1 MASGMKHVIDKWLK
15 RGTAFVTAPEQGVL
29 APYQRQRSGL
39 NRLIRGTIGLAVL
52 ILASAVYGF
61 YFVLLPPSFLLFMF
75 APIVLL
81 GLLVIWALPD
91 QETAPTE
98 WMVRCFIGFLIAA
111 ALWPNYLAI
120 SLPGL
125 PWISMRRLMLAPMCL
140 LLLISLSTSAEFR
153 RTMAATLSALPALWK
168 MFAVFVVIQFL
179 SIVLADHPVDAV
191 SDFINYQTLWT
202 AIFFV
207 SVYAFRDDR
216 RVAHWFT
223 LTAAIAAI
231 LCVMGALEWRNERIL
246 WADHIPW
253 FLQVDNDFLP
263 GLLSGNFRGG
273 KYRVATTFSHTL
285 AFAEFM
291 MLMSPIVIHG
301 IFTAKTF
308 VRRGFFVALDLAVF
322 LAILSTQSRLG
333 FVGFLL
339 AHVLYLGLWA
349 AKRWRTHKG
358 TLIGPAITLAY
369 PALLVALCIAV
380 VSIDALRI
388 RVLGGGATAA
398 SNAGRQAQR
407 DAWLPALAK
416 SPPFGNGPRQ
426 GAEALGYMVGGKPSI
441 DNYYIWISLDYGVI
455 GFTLYFGLI
464 FFALYK
470 SLRIGLNARDA
481 TEDYAMVIAIILTLF
496 LFSKNVLS
504 QEDNHYLPFLLMG
517 MTVALLARAKVRY
530 GDSGTK
536 SHQKFKQALPKFT
549 NG

>member
-1 MASGMKHVIDKWLK
+1 MKHVIETLLK
-15 RGTAFVTAPEQGVL
+15 RGTAFVRAPEQRVL

-39 NRLIRGTIGLAVL
+39 NRLIRGMIGLAIL
-52 ILASAVYGF
+52 ILASAIYGF
-61 YFVLLPPSFLLFMF
+61 YFVLLPPSFLLIMF

-98 WMVRCFIGFLIAA
+98 LMIRCFIGFLIAA

-125 PWISMRRLMLAPMCL
+125 PWISMRRLMLAPMCIL
-140 LLLISLSTSAEFR
+140 LLVSLSTSAECR
-153 RTMAATLSALPALWK
+153 RRMASTLNALPSLWK
-168 MFAVFVVIQFL
+168 MLAAFVVIQFL
-179 SIVLADHPVDAV
+179 SIPLAEHPVDAV

-207 SVYAFRDDR
+207 SLYAFRDDR
-216 RVAHWFT
+216 RITGWFT
-223 LTAAIAAI
+223 LTIMAGVI
-231 LCVMGALEWRNERIL
+231 LCVIAALEWRNQRIL

-285 AFAEFM
+285 AFSEYM
-291 MLMSPIVIHG
+291 MLITPIAIHG
-301 IFTAKTF
+301 IFASKTL
-308 VRRGFFVALDLAVF
+308 VRRGLFAVLDMAIFF
-322 LAILSTQSRLG
+322 AILSTQSRLG
-333 FVGFLL
+333 FVGFMI

-349 AKRWRTHKG
+349 AKRWKTQKG

-369 PALLVALCIAV
+369 PVMLAALCVAI
-380 VSIDALRI
+380 VSVDALRI

-407 DAWLPALAK
+407 EAWLPALAK

-426 GAEALGYMVGGKPSI
+426 GAEALGYTVRGRPSI

-455 GFTLYFGLI
+455 GFALYFGMIFLI
-464 FFALYK
+464 LFKA
-470 SLRIGLNARDA
+470 LRIGMNARDPI
-481 TEDYAMVIAIILTLF
+481 EDYGMVIAIILTLF

-504 QEDNHYLPFLLMG
+504 QEDNHYMPFLLMG
-517 MTVALLARAKVRY
+517 MTVALLARAKLRY
-530 GDSGTK
+530 PETK
-536 SHQKFKQALPKFT
+536 TDNNSRTHVTILPS
-549 NG
+549 NR